1 MNMIRIR
8 PFGVLFRIFVMCL
21 AGSPWG
27 RLSFSPSGFLSG
39 RETDVEVLSCVSW
52 HEKPGKRQK
61 THTET
66 DVAQLT
72 SVSWQEVTYNFVDL
86 LNKK

>member
-1 MNMIRIR
+1 MIRIR

-27 RLSFSPSGFLSG
+27 RLSFSPSGFLS
-39 RETDVEVLSCVSW
+39 
-52 HEKPGKRQK
+52 EKPGKRQK

>member
-1 MNMIRIR
+1 MIRIR

-21 AGSPWG
+21 TGSHGAGS
-27 RLSFSPSGFLSG
+27 LSVRPDSFLAA
-39 RETDVEVLSCVSW
+39 
-52 HEKPGKRQK
+52 KRQK

>member
-1 MNMIRIR
+1 MIRIR

-21 AGSPWG
+21 AGS
-27 RLSFSPSGFLSG
+27 LSARPDSFLAA
-39 RETDVEVLSCVSW
+39 
-52 HEKPGKRQK
+52 KRQK